1 MRGTFLFDLH
11 FTNSRNAE
19 SRDLN
24 VWSRPHRIRVERAIP
39 YRGTDFRLRGR
50 SQRPGDG
57 HLQLSNAEACP
68 TWI

>member
-24 VWSRPHRIRVERAIP
+24 VWSRPHRISSAAGRPIV
-39 YRGTDFRLRGR
+39 RLWPKMR
-50 SQRPGDG
+50 SAAG
-57 HLQLSNAEACP
+57 L
-68 TWI
+68 